1 MVNLVNANFCRNNV
15 HPHNVLAIWN

>member
-1 MVNLVNANFCRNNV
+1 MVNLVNANFCRNKV